1 MYHGCVAD
9 RKFCALLLTIDEA
22 IAARVKALGCPWC
35 SGRLDRA
42 DYPRKPRG
50 GSIAA
55 AGEEFDTR
63 ISLCCSR
70 EGCRKRVTPPSV
82 RFLGRRVYLG
92 VTVVVA
98 SAMAVADR
106 TAAAIRAATGI
117 APRTVRRWL
126 AWWRTTFV
134 ASPFYADAS
143 ARFVPPVKKEALPAS
158 LVARFRQSRF
168 SDSDPKRGGGRAAP
182 TASWPCSTRGAVP
195 TGIRGKVLATLSW
208 LAPCTTE
215 SFAVPCRPRGANG
228 ARFLEGGWRHA
239 EVGTGGVRR

>member
-1 MYHGCVAD
+1 MYHGFVAD

-42 DYPRKPRG
+42 DCPRKPRG

-168 SDSDPKRGGGRAAP
+168 SDSEAAP
-182 TASWPCSTRGAVP
+182 TASVP